1 MDCAKEKMWKDTTYQ
16 ACLALLVPAWIQKI
30 QTCLRSYYLLIV
42 VVNRMIFIDSLW
54 SSVVGYLSLEFAR
67 VQRTYV
73 TFLLLWISFPVSP
86 HTDSGMAKSFHSFH
100 VKMILNA
107 FRIGTGEVS
116 QQAYGIIISNVLR
129 CFIATRTD
137 TTKEF
142 LVCLN
147 RLRSKI

>member
-1 MDCAKEKMWKDTTYQ
+1 
-16 ACLALLVPAWIQKI
+16 
-30 QTCLRSYYLLIV
+30 
-42 VVNRMIFIDSLW
+42 
-54 SSVVGYLSLEFAR
+54 
-67 VQRTYV
+67 
-73 TFLLLWISFPVSP
+73 
-86 HTDSGMAKSFHSFH
+86 MAKSFHSFH

-129 CFIATRTD
+129 CSIATD
-137 TTKEF
+137 TIKEF